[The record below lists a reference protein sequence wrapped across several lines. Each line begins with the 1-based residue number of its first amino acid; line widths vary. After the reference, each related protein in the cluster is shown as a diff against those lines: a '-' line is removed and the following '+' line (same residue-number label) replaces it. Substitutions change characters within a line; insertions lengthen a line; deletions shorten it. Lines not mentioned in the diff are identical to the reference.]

1 MKKILFVFLFTLGVI
16 NVNAAEDKKTFGEI
30 AAEGIETVYSDGKEV
45 VTTLYGDGKDVIKE
59 LYPDIKN
66 ALKSIGS
73 AIGVA
78 AEHVYTVLVKRYVVE
93 GVTQL
98 LIFIGS
104 IVLLVFGIRGMN
116 RFVKNEAIITWK
128 IAFPIIFSIIG
139 FIMLLC
145 VNYNDMLMG
154 LINPEYGAINYIIE
168 YTQSMIH

>member
-1 MKKILFVFLFTLGVI
+1 MKKILFVFLFTIGAI

-30 AAEGIETVYSDGKEV
+30 AAESIETVYSDGKEV

-59 LYPDIKN
+59 LYPDIKD

-104 IVLLVFGIRGMN
+104 IVLLIFGIRGVN
-116 RFVKNEAIITWK
+116 RFMKNEAIITWK
-128 IAFPIIFSIIG
+128 ITFPIIFSVIG

-154 LINPEYGAINYIIE
+154 IINPEYGAINYIIE